1 MSKKVG
7 NKKENLNKDLYLFAT
22 ISIVFFVYFF
32 SLFRPW
38 QPFDERLLYNET
50 LFPIPVTISEM
61 PEVIKAFVVNY
72 HMESMNS
79 FFSNFMTIRS
89 NPIAEILVVIVSFLF
104 KKNALLYH
112 LLQIIIHMINTA
124 LVWIILSK
132 IANIRA
138 GVKPAPILISI
149 FTLIWALH
157 SANTEAIL
165 LVTNW
170 KTIMTYTFCLLFVL
184 FELKKITDVGAGLKP
199 APTSISTSVST
210 AILFCLTMFTT
221 EYGYSLP
228 LIIFFLA
235 FGFVYK
241 KFDSARKTFLI
252 ALNISLPYFI
262 GLFSYFLLSLLRTV
276 PPSVNLTSIN
286 SAYFFIE
293 RNLWLTPQIF
303 LHMLKILFFPRSLST
318 YQSNLTEL
326 GNTLFDP
333 YSVFCTCFYFAFL
346 TVPVV
351 LFVINRKKSFAF
363 VFPLIYAFYFALF
376 PNLHVLLPTYCL
388 TADRYAYLPSILLI
402 FLFFNLALLF
412 LNSKNSK
419 LIILICICILAC
431 LTFRTAIRIHE
442 WNNPITLYKS
452 AIRLDKNPLYKGQ
465 KLIVFADY
473 VGALGNRTLFEN
485 SLRESL
491 NLLNI
496 ALKEN
501 ENKIKKYPNQSITL
515 KIYGLDFE
523 SLLLKTAYAIT
534 TIKNDN
540 LQEGPDKTLAFYEPY
555 IKDKLNLAGI
565 NQIVLYA
572 EILLKA
578 NQTEKAEAVLEY
590 GLKKFPYSADL
601 LSMLSDLYLTYKKD
615 LNKGYDILQKAY
627 NFFPNQQRFLH
638 KIYKYYEETND
649 LENQAKFAYLIG
661 LRDHSKEAYEKAAR
675 IYQSL
680 NKKDL
685 AQKAI
690 NQGAKLQLKQNEKKY

>member
-1 MSKKVG
+1 MSKKIS
-7 NKKENLNKDLYLFAT
+7 NKKENLNKDLYLLAT
-22 ISIVFFVYFF
+22 ISIVFFIYSF
-32 SLFRPW
+32 SLLRPW

-50 LFPIPVTISEM
+50 LFPIPVTISEI

-112 LLQIIIHMINTA
+112 LLQIIIHLINTA

-132 IANIRA
+132 IVNIRA
-138 GVKPAPILISI
+138 GVKPAPTLISI

-165 LVTNW
+165 LITNW
-170 KTIMTYTFCLLFVL
+170 KTIMTYTFCLLFIL
-184 FELKKITDVGAGLKP
+184 FELKKITVEAGLKP
-199 APTSISTSVST
+199 ASTPAIT

-228 LIIFFLA
+228 LIMFFLV
-235 FGFVYK
+235 FSLTYK
-241 KFDSARKTFLI
+241 TINSIRKTFLI
-252 ALNISLPYFI
+252 AFKISFPYFI
-262 GLFSYFLLSLLRTV
+262 GLVSYFLLSLLRTV

-286 SAYFFIE
+286 SGYFFIE

-303 LHMLKILFFPRSLST
+303 FHMLKILFFPAHLST

-351 LFVINRKKSFAF
+351 LFMINRKKSFAF
-363 VFPLIYAFYFALF
+363 AFPLIYAFYFALF

-388 TADRYAYLPSILLI
+388 TADRYAYLPSILLT
-402 FLFFNLALLF
+402 FLFFNIVLLF

-419 LIILICICILAC
+419 LIILICSCILAC
-431 LTFRTAIRIHE
+431 FTFRTSIRIHE
-442 WNNPITLYKS
+442 WNDPITLYKS

-473 VGALGNRTLFEN
+473 VGALGNRVLFEN

-501 ENKIKKYPNQSITL
+501 ENKIKKYLNQPITL

-540 LQEGPDKTLAFYEPY
+540 LQEPPDKILAFYEPY

-615 LNKGYDILQKAY
+615 FKKGSEILQKAY

-638 KIYKYYEETND
+638 KMYKYYEVTND

-661 LRDHSKEAYEKAAR
+661 LRDHSKEAYEKAAQ

-680 NKKDL
+680 NKQDL